1 MNAGDWIGAIGDAVQ
16 LAVLVG
22 GIVWAYY
29 KFVRGR
35 TFARRSDIAVSGTV
49 IEADDRAAVRV
60 RATLK
65 NTGTTDI
72 PLRAKVVYLYSVDRD
87 GLGKRPAWEKQGL
100 AKVFESHAWIEAQ
113 ESIEDEVLIPLTDAA
128 RDAFAL
134 WLELR
139 VYEQAKKQGQGGI
152 RWTANAVIPGPST
165 AVPAATPAIP
175 TATGVAR

>member
-1 MNAGDWIGAIGDAVQ
+1 MNAGDWIGAIGDLVQMAV
-16 LAVLVG
+16 VVG

-35 TFARRSDIAVSGTV
+35 TFARRSDIAVTGTL
-49 IEADDRAAVRV
+49 IETDNRSAVRV

-72 PLRAKVVYLYSVDRD
+72 PLRAKVVYLYSVDAE
-87 GLGKRPAWEKQGL
+87 GLGKRPDWAKQGV

-113 ESIEDEVLIPLTDAA
+113 ESIEDEVLIPLNDAA
-128 RDAFAL
+128 RNAFAL

-152 RWTANAVIPGPST
+152 RWTANAVITGPS
-165 AVPAATPAIP
+165 ANSPAAAPAIP
-175 TATGVAR
+175 TATGASR